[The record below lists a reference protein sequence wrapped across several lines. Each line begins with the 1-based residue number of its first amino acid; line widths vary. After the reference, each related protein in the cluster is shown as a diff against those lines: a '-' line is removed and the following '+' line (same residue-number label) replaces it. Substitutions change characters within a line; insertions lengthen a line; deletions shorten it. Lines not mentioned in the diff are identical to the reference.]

1 MNYDHINDIFSAGVT
16 NMTCLLQDSNSYD
29 GGTLAVSGADFS
41 RSSEKPCR
49 TFMHTVILTGES
61 AVMLR
66 TLKWITVI
74 PE

>member
-1 MNYDHINDIFSAGVT
+1 
-16 NMTCLLQDSNSYD
+16 MTCLLQDSNNYD
-29 GGTLAVSGADFS
+29 GGTLTVSGADFS

-49 TFMHTVILTGES
+49 IFMHMVILTGES
-61 AVMLR
+61 AVMPR